1 MNIILFFLIL
11 SLGLILSYVSIKKNF
26 LLNLTGDTH
35 QKFTSSESVPL
46 LGGIILILTS
56 FFYINLSNFT
66 FIFLFQLF
74 FLLVFCLT

>member
-11 SLGLILSYVSIKKNF
+11 SLGLILNCICIKKNF
-26 LLNLTGDTH
+26 LLNLTGNAH

-56 FFYINLSNFT
+56 FFLH
-66 FIFLFQLF
+66 
-74 FLLVFCLT
+74 

>member
-1 MNIILFFLIL
+1 MHIILFFLIL

-26 LLNLTGDTH
+26 LLNLTGDAH

-56 FFYINLSNFT
+56 
-66 FIFLFQLF
+66 
-74 FLLVFCLT
+74 VF